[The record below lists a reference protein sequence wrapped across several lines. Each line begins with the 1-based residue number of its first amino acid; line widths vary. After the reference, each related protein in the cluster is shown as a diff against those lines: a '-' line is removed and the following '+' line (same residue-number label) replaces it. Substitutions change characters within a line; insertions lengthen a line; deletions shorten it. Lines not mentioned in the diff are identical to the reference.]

1 MHMSKRRAPPTVIDK
16 SDNHWHWDRK
26 IPVALIITLLL
37 AFAGQTWT
45 AAWWASKTDQRIE
58 RLEEQNKAA
67 APLAATQGDRLTR
80 MEVKVESAL
89 DGINELKSLLR
100 SRR

>member
-1 MHMSKRRAPPTVIDK
+1 MTKRPSVIMDQ

-26 IPVALIITLLL
+26 IPVALIITLV
-37 AFAGQTWT
+37 AIFAGQTWT

-58 RLEEQNKAA
+58 RLEDANKVA

-89 DGINELKSLLR
+89 EGINEMKALLR
-100 SRR
+100 ARR